1 MKEDNLDT
9 KTLNRLQAQNNQA
22 YNFSEKTE
30 EVVKDKEPI
39 FDESESIEQII
50 KQSEKDVKIS

>member
-22 YNFSEKTE
+22 YNFSEKME

-50 KQSEKDVKIS
+50 KQSKKDAKIS